1 MNIPSCFI
9 YGAGGSVQKQ
19 TMSYRDF
26 ERGLTAE
33 EVRKKKLAG
42 IYEEQAEEELKRW
55 KESERA
61 LDYVRSIKAFNEKL
75 DQEVIK
81 RWRQVQRRR

>member
-1 MNIPSCFI
+1 
-9 YGAGGSVQKQ
+9 
-19 TMSYRDF
+19 MSYRDF

-42 IYEEQAEEELKRW
+42 INENQEQEEANRF

-75 DQEVIK
+75 DAEVIK
-81 RWRQVQRRR
+81 RWRQFQKRR

>member
-1 MNIPSCFI
+1 
-9 YGAGGSVQKQ
+9 
-19 TMSYRDF
+19 MSYRDF

-42 IYEEQAEEELKRW
+42 IYEEKAEEELKRW

-61 LDYVRSIKAFNEKL
+61 LNHVRSIKAFNEQL

-81 RWRQVQRRR
+81 RWRECQKRR